1 MSLGRASRAV
11 VRFSFPRVSGDE
23 PLKGKAIVSFD
34 SFSPRERG

>member
-1 MSLGRASRAV
+1 MSLLLLWVGPRV
-11 VRFSFPRVSGDE
+11 LSFPRVSGDE